1 MPVTAKLGHLLHF
14 QRNVAIHLEIW
25 SKIQQISPTPTPPAL
40 LMAAIYHP
48 DLIRRDFGKS
58 VVTLRTCPGRP
69 TAIYHNFF
77 LQLLWRIFEKIK
89 DVFYVVT
96 SKFCS
101 KCKGSTLITHKN
113 HFFTNNFVFSK
124 KLKQNPVE

>member
-1 MPVTAKLGHLLHF
+1 MGAKLGDLLHF

-77 LQLLWRIFEKIK
+77 YSFYGAFLKKSRITMWSHPSSAVNEK
-89 DVFYVVT
+89 D
-96 SKFCS
+96 
-101 KCKGSTLITHKN
+101 LR
-113 HFFTNNFVFSK
+113 
-124 KLKQNPVE
+124 

>member
-1 MPVTAKLGHLLHF
+1 MSVTAKLGHLLHF

-25 SKIQQISPTPTPPAL
+25 SKIQQISPTPTP
-40 LMAAIYHP
+40 
-48 DLIRRDFGKS
+48 DLVRRDFGKS

-77 LQLLWRIFEKIK
+77 FQLLWRIFEKIK
-89 DVFYVVT
+89 DMYYVVT

-101 KCKGSTLITHKN
+101 KCKGSTLVMHKN
-113 HFFTNNFVFSK
+113 HFFINNFVFSK